1 MDCIMKIR
9 LVNQEGHIEFVITI
23 WLVNQD
29 EIWLIQLYPGVMD
42 EL

>member
-1 MDCIMKIR
+1 MDCIMKIC

-23 WLVNQD
+23 WFVNQD
-29 EIWLIQLYPGVMD
+29 EIWLVQLYPGVMD